1 MSPRH
6 SQEEAPAGHPH
17 HGTPRQAAGGSAS
30 GQAPSLGPSPR
41 HTGNHGHAGVCE
53 DAHRS
58 GQHSAGRSLAAG
70 RRADG
75 PWEPNNGG
83 GHCSPPAAERAAL
96 PPLFMTRGG
105 PHSLYFGLSLRKNY
119 ARYPVPRGNSAA
131 QPVTFKKK
139 PVRFFT
145 PLGKAAVQ
153 APRRTTERPPP
164 NTGVL
169 PHGGGP
175 QTRPT
180 TAACHST
187 SRCPKLASHSR
198 RR

>member
-105 PHSLYFGLSLRKNY
+105 PHSLYFGLSLRKEFGQI
-119 ARYPVPRGNSAA
+119 PSPQG
-131 QPVTFKKK
+131 K
-139 PVRFFT
+139 
-145 PLGKAAVQ
+145 LG
-153 APRRTTERPPP
+153 
-164 NTGVL
+164 
-169 PHGGGP
+169 
-175 QTRPT
+175 
-180 TAACHST
+180 
-187 SRCPKLASHSR
+187 CPASHFQKKASPFFYPPGESGSAGPS
-198 RR
+198 